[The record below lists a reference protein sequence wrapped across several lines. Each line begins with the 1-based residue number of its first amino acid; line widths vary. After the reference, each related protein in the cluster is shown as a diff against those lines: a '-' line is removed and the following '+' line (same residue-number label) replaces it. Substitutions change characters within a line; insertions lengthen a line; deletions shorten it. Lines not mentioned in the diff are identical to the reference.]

1 MKKTQPTVRWEKYLR
16 LSNGNYVD
24 YLINHGNSFLQK
36 LTTNLIQAHLNKKS
50 YHTLFT
56 FRNSNI
62 VCKVHYTEYITI
74 LKRLMSLCE
83 KLEYYE
89 VCAQILKYFKQLQQ
103 NDKKLYKPKIIKT
116 HGREH

>member
-1 MKKTQPTVRWEKYLR
+1 MKKTQPTVRWEKYIR
-16 LSNGNYVD
+16 LSSGNYVD

-36 LTTNLIQAHLNKKS
+36 ITTNLIKAHRSKDSKLI
-50 YHTLFT
+50 LFT

-62 VCKVHYTEYITI
+62 VCSVYYHEYVTI
-74 LKRLMSLCE
+74 LKRIMSLCE

-89 VCAQILKYFKQLQQ
+89 ICAQILKYFKQFQQ
-103 NDKKLYKPKIIKT
+103 TDKQLYKSKIIKT